1 MTEDRLHDVVLFGAT
16 GFTGG
21 LIAEVLTRRVGGRLR
36 CALAGRDRAKLE
48 AVRARLGPAGAEFGL
63 IVADSNDGAS
73 LRAMARSAKV
83 VITTVGPYTR
93 YGEPL
98 IAMCIEE
105 GCDYVDL
112 TGETHWWR
120 EMVERYHEP
129 AAARGVLI
137 IPSCGYDCI
146 PADMGAL
153 FCAEQLVA
161 RHPRQ
166 ASDQALTIDAYAR
179 GFGSFSGGTLA
190 SAMEIMAASGLG
202 EPFGERSGDRAPL
215 VHYARDVGRWAVRT
229 FVLDPWVVRRSAELR
244 PQEFG
249 GSLRYQQY
257 FAFPSRVAAYAA
269 VGFGASLAA
278 VTKLG
283 PARTL
288 LTKLRPS
295 GSGPSPSQI
304 ARGWFRIDFVGRWT
318 GGSTGPRRALG
329 STERGTGRE
338 LRTHVRGGDP
348 GYGETSKMISEAA
361 IMLVEARDQ
370 LPMRGGVVTTA
381 AGLGR
386 EFIPRL
392 EAAGLEF
399 AVDP

>member
-1 MTEDRLHDVVLFGAT
+1 MTEERTHDVVLFGAT

-21 LIAEVLTRRVGGRLR
+21 LIAEYLLRRVGGRLR
-36 CALAGRDRAKLE
+36 CALAGRDRGKLE
-48 AVRARLGPAGAEFGL
+48 AVRARLGPAGADLEL
-63 IVADSNDGAS
+63 ILADAHDGAS

-83 VITTVGPYTR
+83 VITTVGPYTH

-112 TGETHWWR
+112 TGETQWWR

-129 AAARGVLI
+129 AAAEGVLI

-153 FCAEQLVA
+153 FCAEQLLA
-161 RHPRQ
+161 DHAHEP
-166 ASDQALTIDAYAR
+166 DQALTIDAYAR

-190 SAMEIMAASGLG
+190 SAMEVLAASGTG
-202 EPFGERSGDRAPL
+202 GSFGGNSHDRAPL
-215 VHYARDVGRWAVRT
+215 VHYARDTGRWAVRT

-257 FAFPSRVAAYAA
+257 FAFSSRLTAYAA
-269 VGFGASLAA
+269 IGFGATLATA
-278 VTKLG
+278 TKLG
-283 PARTL
+283 LVRSL

-295 GSGPSPSQI
+295 GAGPSPSQI
-304 ARGWFRIDFVGRWT
+304 ERGWFRIDFVGRSRGR
-318 GGSTGPRRALG
+318 GGS
-329 STERGTGRE
+329 RE
-338 LRTHVRGGDP
+338 VRTHVRGGDP

-386 EFIPRL
+386 DFIPRL